1 MRKIIASAFISLDGV
16 MQAPGGPEEDPTG
29 GFRHGGWSAALWDQG
44 TQAAMAEFF
53 AEPVDLLLGRFTYDI
68 FAAHWPYVE
77 TDPSAGSFEQ
87 LNADIAQLFN
97 RMTKYVATHR
107 PDTLT
112 WQNTEW
118 LGEDV
123 VAKVR
128 ELQACEGPTL
138 LVQGSSVLLQT
149 LQAADLLDEIRLLI
163 YPLVLGRGKRFFGEG
178 TLPAAYRL
186 TSSTTSP
193 NGVLLTRYERAG
205 EVQTGSFAM
214 ETPTAAEVERR
225 AKLT

>member
-1 MRKIIASAFISLDGV
+1 

-29 GFRHGGWSAALWDQG
+29 GFSHGGWSAALWDQG
-44 TQAAMAEFF
+44 TQAAMAELF

-128 ELQACEGPTL
+128 ELQACEGPHPARP
-138 LVQGSSVLLQT
+138 GLQRT
-149 LQAADLLDEIRLLI
+149 PAN
-163 YPLVLGRGKRFFGEG
+163 PPGRRPPRRDPPPH
-178 TLPAAYRL
+178 LPAGARDAENA
-186 TSSTTSP
+186 SSAKARSRP
-193 NGVLLTRYERAG
+193 PSASRARPPP
-205 EVQTGSFAM
+205 
-214 ETPTAAEVERR
+214 PTACC
-225 AKLT
+225 